1 MIHRISILAC
11 LSIGLSVA
19 SAQQAHHSEVI
30 IGHRGVDA
38 LKADFRYLLSL
49 TTPQEQAQ
57 EENLVGFIE
66 LMELG
71 VDLEKAI
78 RVDVLTGTNPPTY
91 VVSAGYAP
99 PLEDLMANLDG
110 AGFVLK
116 DSGPNLWEIL
126 PPDKGW
132 LRVLPEAKT
141 AILVF
146 DKESDHSLL
155 KQIILKM
162 SAPLPAVQPLLSDG
176 ANVAVS
182 LTNTAKTPADQLLRK
197 NSFGEIRAVQ
207 LDTLQKRPSET
218 QTQFQIR
225 KQLME
230 NQLNEI
236 ERLLVEADSASAKA
250 MLNKEQGTA
259 RVAFD
264 ATAIA
269 ETSFA
274 ATLAEFGKTPDLFAS
289 IPKAPE
295 SVLSIRGNHPVDVMR
310 QGHAN
315 SLLALI
321 KQDAVERVQK
331 NASLSDSEKAASEKF
346 FDGIYQVSKDTIA
359 TGNLNGFLESVQKG
373 DDEFLSYGAINVK
386 DGLRLN
392 EILPLIADT
401 GKNNSFKP
409 AVAKVGDV
417 TIHEITLAKGY
428 FEPFDMIFDGKTGF
442 VGTSADVVWFG
453 TGGPEA
459 LEPLK
464 ASIESLG
471 DPAENDTVLTIE
483 GRLLPWAKRARRIL
497 AAEPE
502 PATATEQTQRRDQ
515 LRNLGLAVEAF
526 ASEDSASFSM
536 KVADG
541 KATGEILV
549 NTGVLRF
556 IGKAMASYSK
566 TNLE

>member
-1 MIHRISILAC
+1 MIHRISFLAC
-11 LSIGLSVA
+11 LCIGLSVA

-49 TTPQEQAQ
+49 TTPEEQTQ

-71 VDLEKAI
+71 LDLQTAI

-91 VVSAGYAP
+91 VVSAGYQT

-116 DSGPNLWEIL
+116 DAGPNLWEIL

-132 LRVLPEAKT
+132 LRVLPNAKS

-146 DKESDHSLL
+146 DNESDHSLL
-155 KQIILKM
+155 KQIIVKM
-162 SAPLPAVQPLLSDG
+162 SAPLPVVQPLLSNG

-182 LTNTAKTPADQLLRK
+182 LKNAAQTPADQLLRK
-197 NSFGEIRAVQ
+197 NSFGEVRAVQ
-207 LDTLQKRPSET
+207 MDTLQKRPSET

-225 KQLME
+225 RQLME

-236 ERLLVEADSASAKA
+236 ERLLVEAASASATA
-250 MLNKEQGTA
+250 TMNKEQGSA
-259 RVAFD
+259 RVTFD

-274 ATLAEFGKTPDLFAS
+274 TTLSEFGKTPDLFAT
-289 IPKAPE
+289 IQKAPE
-295 SVLSIRGNHPVDVMR
+295 SVLSIRGNHPVDEMR

-315 SLLALI
+315 SLMTLI

-331 NASLSDSEKAASEKF
+331 NATLSASEKAASEKF

-359 TGNLNGFLESVQKG
+359 TANLNGFLESILNG

-392 EILPLIADT
+392 EILALIADT

-409 AVAKVGDV
+409 AVAKMGDV

-464 ASIESLG
+464 AAIESLG
-471 DPAENDTVLTIE
+471 EPAENETVLKMD
-483 GRLLPWAKRARRIL
+483 GSLLPWAKRARRIL

-502 PATATEQTQRRDQ
+502 PAAATEQTKRRDQ
-515 LRNLGLAVEAF
+515 LRNLGLAIDAF
-526 ASEDSASFSM
+526 ATGDTASFAM

-556 IGKAMASYSK
+556 IGKVMASYSK